1 MAMNTFTKS
10 YTSFSGVDITAVF
23 DSVPI
28 GNLQGIS
35 YSITREKSPLYSL
48 GNADPRSFS
57 RSFCGSTWKH
67 VVKNVACTVKPKYI
81 YIG

>member
-1 MAMNTFTKS
+1 MGMNTFTKS

-35 YSITREKSPLYSL
+35 YSITREKSPIYSL

-57 RSFCGSTWKH
+57 RRFCGAMW
-67 VVKNVACTVKPKYI
+67 
-81 YIG
+81 

>member
-1 MAMNTFTKS
+1 MGMNTFTKS

-35 YSITREKSPLYSL
+35 YSITREKSPIYSL

-57 RSFCGSTWKH
+57 RGKRGIAGSTLAPSYREICCKCGLH
-67 VVKNVACTVKPKYI
+67 R
-81 YIG
+81 